1 MGPIAPKDPVKKR
14 DFFYIMSEKQISA
27 APGPDG
33 KGVCFIY
40 EDGGRMLSAAKII
53 GGMTDEA
60 EIDMLKNTADFKK
73 LVFGIGVSVMCGETD
88 TCDFCFQMYGK
99 SDPYGSGT
107 TIRQTVSTDGVEY
120 LIPLSEV
127 KWSDDDNV
135 PGQIRFEFP
144 KSGMLA
150 TVNVRFYLNDGYT
163 APNLEEK
170 EAVDLNCDEYRRMLD
185 ASVVS
190 AGNPD
195 RLRRAVEKAK
205 TGEPVTVA
213 FIGGSITQGAGATPI
228 NMMCYARKMFE
239 AFTKKYNCEAKAE
252 YIKAGVGGTPSELG
266 MLRYRR
272 DVLQNDTA
280 EPDIVVIEFAVND
293 AGDET
298 EGECYEALIRKAMN
312 GPGHPA
318 VLLIFSVFADDY
330 NLEERCIPIGERYHL
345 PMTSVKRCVTPQFY
359 KTPDEGRII
368 SKARFFYDCYHP
380 TNLGHQVMADCLM
393 KLIEASLSVKS
404 SNSGTGTQADAAPAG
419 SGEDSEGEAF
429 KSADFEHVELLDRT
443 SWRAK
448 SFDDLKEETA
458 RGGSSIAEQIKQQLS
473 TDGND
478 RSASTGEFP
487 VKSIDYGSFTGQ
499 DKVLQ
504 ACEYNMDPQ
513 VTPIFT
519 ANWMHEA
526 GGNAPFEM
534 ELKCRR
540 LLIITK
546 DSADVMDGI
555 ADIYVDGKLVKSV
568 NPRDIGW
575 AHCNPQIILHGDE
588 PGLHKVSV
596 KMHEGDEDK
605 HFTILGFGVVE

>member
-27 APGPDG
+27 APTPDG
-33 KGVCFIY
+33 RGICFIY
-40 EDGGRMLSAAKII
+40 EDGGRMLSAAKIV
-53 GGMTDEA
+53 GGMTDEN
-60 EIDMLKNTADFKK
+60 EIAMLKNAADFRK
-73 LVFGIGVSVMCGETD
+73 LVFGIGVSVMCSEVKS
-88 TCDFCFQMYGK
+88 CDFCFQMYGK
-99 SDPYGSGT
+99 TDPYVSGT
-107 TIRQTVSTDGVEY
+107 TIRQTVSTDGAEY
-120 LIPLSEV
+120 LIPLNEV
-127 KWSDDDNV
+127 EWSDDDNC
-135 PGQIRFEFP
+135 PGQIRFEFE

-163 APNLEEK
+163 APNLEER
-170 EAVDLNCDEYRRMLD
+170 EAVDLNCDTYLKMLE

-190 AGNPD
+190 KGNPA
-195 RLRRAVEKAK
+195 RLKAAVEKAK
-205 TGEPVTVA
+205 AGKPVTLA

-228 NMMCYARKMFE
+228 NTMCYTRKMFE
-239 AFTKKYNCEAKAE
+239 AFTKKYNCEANAT

-280 EPDIVVIEFAVND
+280 APDIVVIEFAVND

-330 NLEERCIPIGERYHL
+330 NLEDRCIPIGEHYNL
-345 PMTSVKRCVTPQFY
+345 PMTSLKRCVTPQFY

-368 SKARFFYDCYHP
+368 SKARYFYDVFHP

-393 KLIEASLSVKS
+393 KLVEESLGVENAQTDNAS
-404 SNSGTGTQADAAPAG
+404 SGPAI
-419 SGEDSEGEAF
+419 
-429 KSADFEHVELLDRT
+429 KSADFENVELLDRT
-443 SWRAK
+443 TWRSK
-448 SFDDLKEETA
+448 IFDDLKAETE
-458 RGGSSIAEQIKQQLS
+458 RSGSSIADQIKQQLA

-478 RSASTGEFP
+478 KSASTGEFP
-487 VKSIDYGSFTGQ
+487 VISIDYGSFTEK
-499 DKVLQ
+499 DTMLQ
-504 ACEYNMDPQ
+504 ACEYNMDPF

-519 ANWMHEA
+519 ENWMHAA
-526 GGNAPFEM
+526 GSNEPFEM
-534 ELKCRR
+534 EVKCRR

-546 DSADVMDGI
+546 DSSDIKDGKADV
-555 ADIYVDGKLVKSV
+555 YVDGKFVKTV

-575 AHCNPQIILHGDE
+575 AHCNPQIIFRGDE
-588 PGLHKVSV
+588 NGSHKVSV

-605 HFTILGFGVVE
+605 NFTILGFGIVE

>member
-27 APGPDG
+27 APMPDG
-33 KGVCFIY
+33 RGICFIY

-53 GGMTDEA
+53 GGMTDEN
-60 EIDMLKNTADFKK
+60 EIAMLKNTADFKK
-73 LVFGIGVSVMCGETD
+73 LVFGIGVSVMCSEVKS
-88 TCDFCFQMYGK
+88 CDFAFQMYGK

-107 TIRQTVSTDGVEY
+107 TIKQTVSTDGAEY
-120 LIPLSEV
+120 LIPLNEV
-127 KWSDDDNV
+127 EWSDDDNV
-135 PGQIRFEFP
+135 PGQIRFEFE

-163 APNLEEK
+163 APNLEDK
-170 EAVDLNCDEYRRMLD
+170 EEVDLNGETYLKMLD

-190 AGNPD
+190 TGNTA
-195 RLRRAVEKAK
+195 RLKRAVEKAK
-205 TGEPVTVA
+205 AGEPVTLA

-228 NMMCYARKMFE
+228 NTMCYTRRMFE
-239 AFTKKYNCEAKAE
+239 AFTKKFNCEANAN

-280 EPDIVVIEFAVND
+280 APDIVVIEFAVND

-330 NLEERCIPIGERYHL
+330 NLEERCIPIGQHYEL
-345 PMTSVKRCVTPQFY
+345 PMTSLKRCVTPQFY
-359 KTPDEGRII
+359 KTKEEGRII
-368 SKARFFYDCYHP
+368 SKARYFYDIFHP

-393 KLIEASLSVKS
+393 KLVDECLKVDSAENTV
-404 SNSGTGTQADAAPAG
+404 
-419 SGEDSEGEAF
+419 SEGKPI
-429 KSADFEHVELLDRT
+429 KSADFENVELLDRT
-443 SWRAK
+443 TWRSK
-448 SFDDLKEETA
+448 NFDELKDETE
-458 RGGSSIAEQIKQQLS
+458 RGGSSIAEQIRQQLA

-478 RSASTGEFP
+478 KSQSDGGFP
-487 VKSIDYGSFTGQ
+487 VVSVDYGSFTEK
-499 DKVLQ
+499 DTMLQ
-504 ACEYNMDPQ
+504 ACEYNMDPFL
-513 VTPIFT
+513 TPIFT
-519 ANWMHEA
+519 ENWMHAA
-526 GGNAPFEM
+526 GGQEPFTM
-534 ELKCRR
+534 EVRCRR

-546 DSADVMDGI
+546 DSSDVKDGR
-555 ADIYVDGKLVKSV
+555 ADIYVDDKFVKTV

-575 AHCNPQIILHGDE
+575 AHCNPQIIFRGDE
-588 PGLHKVSV
+588 SGVHKVSV

-605 HFTILGFGVVE
+605 NFTILGFGIVE